1 MKNRVTLK
9 VYKLQEKNMNSSFIK
24 SLFSLSIIFLL
35 SAFVVQTKAQQK
47 TEIFGLAGY
56 LTNGRVTAAQGTLK
70 FKDNVSYGFGV
81 DVPVN
86 RNMQAEISWSMSP
99 SQATLDMYLGNSNQ
113 LTDVYIHTF
122 QAGALI
128 EPNKQQ
134 KARPFGLISL
144 GASLFS
150 PSDSKYS
157 DKWLFSFALGAGLKV
172 DLSKK
177 VGIRLQARL
186 IVPTQFAG
194 TSIWFGSGG
203 GGVSVG
209 AYSTIAQGDFTGG
222 LYIRL

>member
-1 MKNRVTLK
+1 MNCIQSLN
-9 VYKLQEKNMNSSFIK
+9 QEKNMNGSFIK
-24 SLFSLSIIFLL
+24 SLFTLSIIFVL
-35 SAFVVQTKAQQK
+35 SVFSVQMKAQK
-47 TEIFGLAGY
+47 KPEIFALAGY
-56 LTNGRVTAAQGTLK
+56 LTNGNVTVAQGELK
-70 FKDNVSYGFGV
+70 FKDNVSYGLGV
-81 DVPVN
+81 DVPVD

-99 SQATLDMYLGNSNQ
+99 SQAELAQYLGTTIQ

-128 EPNKQQ
+128 QPNKQ
-134 KARPFGLISL
+134 KVSPFGLISL

-157 DKWLFSFALGAGLKV
+157 DKWLFSFALGAGIKAE
-172 DLSKK
+172 LSDK

-186 IVPTQFAG
+186 IVPMQFAG
-194 TSIWFGSGG
+194 TSVWFGTGG

-209 AYSTIAQGDFTGG
+209 AYSSIAQGDFTGG